1 MLLLPQ
7 LSHSELDSDSRAV
20 GSASIRLQTLRFDQR
35 RFAGQVLA
43 RHAGLSA
50 SYVSAAVGGM
60 RGGGV
65 AADVPAAR
73 IGWIEPSRNLP
84 SLESDWVM
92 FPVSPQNRG
101 VQETSPLYY
110 CTGDVRSSTMMQ

>member
-60 RGGGV
+60 RGGGWQLTFQLQGLV
-65 AADVPAAR
+65 GLNHRGIFQVLSP
-73 IGWIEPSRNLP
+73 IG
-84 SLESDWVM
+84 
-92 FPVSPQNRG
+92 
-101 VQETSPLYY
+101 
-110 CTGDVRSSTMMQ
+110 